1 MKEVFELIKNEDF
14 EKAENIVEKW
24 LKEENEE
31 LKKTRYYYLLAYI
44 NSDYKNKN
52 KNLKKAKRYIKY
64 CINSDYSEE
73 QYYVLYKRL
82 ESDKIIFES
91 VIRNAILKYPNSIQ
105 INMMLFDLES
115 NKGKLDLLE
124 KIKSTDVFNESFVMM
139 YLAYFFSINE
149 WDKIY
154 YLKSFINESFNET
167 NLIFI
172 NLVIAISLMLKSDS
186 GDSDLKKA
194 KNILEEVIRK
204 DTNNQLENNSYIIL
218 LYCNYLLNDN
228 KAFNEIV
235 NKLPL
240 SCKYFDL
247 INYPY
252 PIEIDF
258 KNLYKFIFPKLIS
271 FSKDKEIKNKISA
284 IYSLY
289 LFSDYKNN
297 FEIRF
302 TKKNI
307 NNIEKVENNFL
318 SYFEY
323 CGIVCTM
330 YACLKE
336 YRSAVLSFLNTLSNG
351 KYFFENIEISFGE
364 IINDIDKSDFNT
376 FSEDIINYLENVY
389 IDDCICENL
398 IKPYVDKMFR
408 LKLYNEIFEICK
420 LLGISVIKKH
430 YKKLPL
436 FEFAYSSRNHDIYLA
451 KELYELAI
459 TNKESHASLNNLGTI
474 YEELG
479 YISKASELFNKA
491 FEKDVYEE
499 IYRNNTDRIA
509 EKILLQSKAIA
520 DLENQ
525 DLEYLDILLKF
536 YLQRDRFNSISLKQ
550 IDISKFE
557 NLDNYLLKKYF
568 NEFVKKNYLMKY
580 NEKIIVN
587 MTIYEYL
594 LGLEKNIQ
602 KNKEYKIISDKISFE
617 SLNNIGYNNT
627 LMKQLNKLK
636 NKELINILKR
646 DIKECAISYVS
657 GQYKSTIVL
666 GGSIIESLLTCI
678 LKNNNIN
685 SYSFPTENG
694 KSKAISLDRM
704 GLEQLLQVCN
714 EERLI
719 DNTIYHLNQYVREYR
734 NAIHPSVE
742 IRKKIKINEENA
754 TMTWNI
760 LKETIKNLK

>member
-1 MKEVFELIKNEDF
+1 MKEVFELINNEDF
-14 EKAENIVEKW
+14 EKAENVLEKW
-24 LKEENEE
+24 LKEENDE
-31 LKKTRYYYLLAYI
+31 LKRTRYYYLLAYI

-52 KNLKKAKRYIKY
+52 QNLKKAKRYIKY
-64 CINSDYSEE
+64 CINSNYLEE

-82 ESDKIIFES
+82 EDDKIIFES
-91 VIRNAILKYPNSIQ
+91 VIRNAILKLPNSIE
-105 INMMLFDLES
+105 INKMLFDLES

-124 KIKSTDVFNESFVMM
+124 RIKTTDVFNESFIMM
-139 YLAYFFSINE
+139 YLSHFFSSNE

-154 YLKSFINESFNET
+154 NLKSFIMESFDET

-172 NLVIAISLMLKSDS
+172 NLVMAISLMLKSNSD
-186 GDSDLKKA
+186 DSDLKKA
-194 KNILEEVIRK
+194 KNILEEIIRK
-204 DTNNQLENNSYIIL
+204 DVNNQLENNSYITL
-218 LYCNYLLNDN
+218 LYCNYLLNDSET
-228 KAFNEIV
+228 FGEII

-240 SCKYFDL
+240 SCKYCDL

-258 KNLYKFIFPKLIS
+258 RDLYKFIFPKLIS
-271 FSKDKEIKNKISA
+271 FSKNREIKNKISA

-297 FEIRF
+297 FEVSF

-307 NNIEKVENNFL
+307 NSIEKVENKFL
-318 SYFEY
+318 SYSEY
-323 CGIVCTM
+323 CDIVCTM
-330 YACLKE
+330 HMCLKE
-336 YRSAVLSFLNTLSNG
+336 YKRAVLIFLKILSYG
-351 KYFFENIEISFGE
+351 KYFLANVEISFRK
-364 IINDIDKSDFNT
+364 IIKDIDKHDFDT
-376 FSEDIINYLENVY
+376 FSEDVINYLKTEY
-389 IDDCICENL
+389 IDDCVCENL
-398 IKPYVDKMFR
+398 INPYVYKLFS
-408 LKLYNEIFEICK
+408 LKLYKEIFEICK
-420 LLGISVIKKH
+420 LLGVSVVKKH

-436 FEFAYSSRNHDIYLA
+436 FEFAYSSRDYDIYLS

-459 TNKESHASLNNLGTI
+459 TDKESHASLNNLGTI

-491 FEKDVYEE
+491 FEKDMYEE
-499 IYRNNTDRIA
+499 IYRHNTDRIA

-536 YLQRDRFNSISLKQ
+536 YLQRDRFNCISLKQ
-550 IDISKFE
+550 LDISKFE
-557 NLDNYLLKKYF
+557 NFDNSLLKKYF
-568 NEFVKKNYLMKY
+568 NEFVKKNYLLKY
-580 NEKIIVN
+580 NGKIIVN

-594 LGLEKNIQ
+594 LGLEKNIK
-602 KNKEYKIISDKISFE
+602 KNKKYKVISDKINFE
-617 SLNNIGYNNT
+617 SLNNIGYNNA
-627 LMKQLNKLK
+627 LIKQLNRLK

-646 DIKECAISYVS
+646 DIEECAISYVS
-657 GQYKSTIVL
+657 EQYKSTIVL

-678 LKNNNIN
+678 LKNNDIN
-685 SYSFPTENG
+685 SYSFTSNNG
-694 KSKAISLDRM
+694 KSKVVSLDRM
-704 GLEQLLQVCN
+704 ALDQLLYVCN

-742 IRKKIKINEENA
+742 IRKNFKINEENA

-760 LKETIKNLK
+760 LKETIMNLK